1 VLTIATT
8 CGIQPR
14 DDFPRVPAGTS
25 MPYQPDRSNSFNP
38 ASAQRRNVG
47 MMTQRLLM
55 LTASAA
61 LY

>member
-1 VLTIATT
+1 
-8 CGIQPR
+8 
-14 DDFPRVPAGTS
+14 